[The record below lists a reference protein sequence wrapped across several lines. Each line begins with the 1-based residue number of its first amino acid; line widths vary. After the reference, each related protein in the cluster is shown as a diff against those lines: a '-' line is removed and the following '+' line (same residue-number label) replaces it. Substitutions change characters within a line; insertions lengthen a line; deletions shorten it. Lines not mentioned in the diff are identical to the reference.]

1 MPETSCDDGSTS
13 GSEVSIE
20 EEGDDNNRLTA
31 ESEDSDEEEES
42 SDEDE
47 SSESDS
53 SDSDNE
59 SSSDDSDSS
68 DSLWGAFDNGDKK
81 ETQEANEASALQ
93 EFQSALD
100 YMVEGKNA
108 IASKIL
114 NKLLN
119 NPLVKVFLT
128 TVFDWEAEV
137 DERLSKMARLFV
149 GIHKNLAKLDT
160 DNAIEHFLQ
169 ILSVAPKNP
178 EVWLNLGVEC
188 IGKGDVDF
196 AKFAFEHAE
205 GKEATDAL
213 LSTLYLSRN
222 YHACLRMAH
231 KCLSMGVCEQKSLFL
246 KERIRSINHHYSEFC
261 DYVFGEH
268 RRYDSVKVL
277 DEETTKKMAQRL
289 LAVETRINSSASEEI
304 FEPPDPLDISFDA
317 EQTVVDVGTAFCDLF
332 DRIEAYSSLSLQEI
346 TFSCWDDRRDLITS
360 GNVLQDIVDIVETVE
375 FLVNQVSSH
384 SGKAHHRSFL
394 HASSLLSGSSD
405 CFLRRSMRNAMEL
418 PFEEE
423 ESCPDTQTSIT
434 CRLDGNLPTVELARS
449 LGFEVNYV
457 LPLKNELMKRPSR
470 VPTPEFSTK
479 YLDTDDLLFLLMTTL
494 KGGSWTIFELL
505 ETFLCLV
512 ADFCPAFGAIPPS
525 LLEVVVQCYRRFN
538 LLSSD
543 LCDDRYIRLHVLM
556 DELAEPHARDY
567 CIRWHCSKRWDDKEL
582 MQRFMWSHAKAV
594 TDEHIRLSF
603 LKCLYNS
610 LDDEEFVFTA
620 KGFFG
625 KDDVQESIEKL
636 ERSIRIVSI
645 SQLRSCSRYEEVIAI
660 ITRDV
665 DFNSMD
671 GDDLFIMVEYLL
683 DAYSRVKKHNCAMD
697 FASRVFHLLFSY
709 KQLPLAQVSSLLNF
723 IYNTEWNKVTEE
735 NSAKIGYFL
744 CRLIPI
750 ENFGADWNLW
760 KELYMIVRR
769 INGDVSVEYIQSL
782 DPVKHDDSLPSL
794 ALDVLVK
801 AHEKLGERKTCG
813 RDKGA
818 FLLFF
823 MEQLYTCILNEKV
836 MAVLQREEYYWVWSN
851 VSEEISQCLYCLF
864 GRYSKRRRAL
874 EDHDCIVTS
883 PELEKHSTM
892 ILELAMPHPLPQYDD
907 KERLGHDVVDLLL
920 NKFPSVLK
928 YSVERGNVLDKFN
941 VWMRDAA
948 RENATNRLQW
958 PTTTGESYVQAC
970 IWYLMA
976 LHHYRQGNH
985 DEIEKY
991 SKLFLTS
998 GYATL
1003 ESRITAG
1010 VWAVLAYT
1018 SVYRIFQMDD
1028 DLLFLEWP
1036 WHVLPFRVSV
1046 LVDNKI
1052 GVVFFQLAST
1062 LYQIATRLS
1071 RYFLTLPSDDW
1082 RLRRAETLLKDLRSE
1097 SLRLFEEA
1105 LSKAHGEAGGICEY
1119 QWLGYF
1125 FVAKLQAKL
1134 NESDVV
1140 KVVDGL
1146 YEAACSCELSEF
1158 FYPIKINVKK
1168 QQNIEPVELHY
1179 QVHSTVWKY
1188 LCRTPNPSLKTLV
1201 SLLAYLRAMQ
1211 SHKVVR
1217 SNLSLFSSHPELHE
1231 TVINMTISCEPIV
1244 EGNDVATAVNDIVTR
1259 VDLMD
1264 EIWNLC
1270 HRGFELVTDRFPHMK
1285 SYYRL
1290 AEMELSRG
1298 NVEVAYNHLTKH
1310 VFRRKKRDDSLFDSV
1325 VEITSQDIDRSGSF
1339 PYHVER
1345 ALQLTMSLAYQLKD
1359 ASTII
1364 SIITTLV
1371 ANMEARSEEFILKE
1385 RQGALLIHAV
1395 SRLYILAMESSS
1407 PKLLRSELYRAW
1419 QVVSRCKALVV
1430 RTVETRLQTLIEH
1443 IFGSVANF
1451 VAEQSVIEDNKKK
1464 QVRKRKLTSYDLG
1477 ALQSHPVLLV
1487 PGAIPSPSEMSAGGN
1502 DPLKLMRLAL
1512 QQ

>member
-1 MPETSCDDGSTS
+1 
-13 GSEVSIE
+13 
-20 EEGDDNNRLTA
+20 
-31 ESEDSDEEEES
+31 
-42 SDEDE
+42 
-47 SSESDS
+47 
-53 SDSDNE
+53 
-59 SSSDDSDSS
+59 
-68 DSLWGAFDNGDKK
+68 
-81 ETQEANEASALQ
+81 
-93 EFQSALD
+93 
-100 YMVEGKNA
+100 
-108 IASKIL
+108 
-114 NKLLN
+114 
-119 NPLVKVFLT
+119 
-128 TVFDWEAEV
+128 
-137 DERLSKMARLFV
+137 
-149 GIHKNLAKLDT
+149 
-160 DNAIEHFLQ
+160 
-169 ILSVAPKNP
+169 
-178 EVWLNLGVEC
+178 
-188 IGKGDVDF
+188 
-196 AKFAFEHAE
+196 
-205 GKEATDAL
+205 
-213 LSTLYLSRN
+213 
-222 YHACLRMAH
+222 
-231 KCLSMGVCEQKSLFL
+231 
-246 KERIRSINHHYSEFC
+246 
-261 DYVFGEH
+261 
-268 RRYDSVKVL
+268 
-277 DEETTKKMAQRL
+277 
-289 LAVETRINSSASEEI
+289 
-304 FEPPDPLDISFDA
+304 
-317 EQTVVDVGTAFCDLF
+317 
-332 DRIEAYSSLSLQEI
+332 
-346 TFSCWDDRRDLITS
+346 
-360 GNVLQDIVDIVETVE
+360 
-375 FLVNQVSSH
+375 
-384 SGKAHHRSFL
+384 
-394 HASSLLSGSSD
+394 
-405 CFLRRSMRNAMEL
+405 MEL

-494 KGGSWTIFELL
+494 KGGT
-505 ETFLCLV
+505 
-512 ADFCPAFGAIPPS
+512 
-525 LLEVVVQCYRRFN
+525 
-538 LLSSD
+538 
-543 LCDDRYIRLHVLM
+543 
-556 DELAEPHARDY
+556 EPHARDY

-735 NSAKIGYFL
+735 NSAKI
-744 CRLIPI
+744 
-750 ENFGADWNLW
+750 
-760 KELYMIVRR
+760 
-769 INGDVSVEYIQSL
+769 GDVSVEYIQSL

-1211 SHKVVR
+1211 SHKV
-1217 SNLSLFSSHPELHE
+1217 
-1231 TVINMTISCEPIV
+1231 
-1244 EGNDVATAVNDIVTR
+1244 NDIVTR

-1502 DPLKLMRLAL
+1502 DPLKRLNLANECAL
-1512 QQ
+1512 LWLTPKLGFFEIFGKHGRATEAR